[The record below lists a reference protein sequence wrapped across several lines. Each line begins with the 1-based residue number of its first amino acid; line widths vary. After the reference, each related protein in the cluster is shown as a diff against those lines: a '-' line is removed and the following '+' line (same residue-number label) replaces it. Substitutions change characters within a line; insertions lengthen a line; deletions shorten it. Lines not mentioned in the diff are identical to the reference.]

1 MIDHLSIGVRSFAK
15 AKAFYDRR
23 ADTDR
28 LCLPP
33 FVGRLAR
40 LRKGPSSIVDQCYPK
55 SRRT

>member
-23 ADTDR
+23 ADT
-28 LCLPP
+28 P